1 MYSLGWITL
10 RYCWQAPAIGLFAL
24 LNSLVHIIMYSY
36 YALASLG
43 PQIQKYLW
51 WKRYITQLQLGQF
64 FLFGIYSVFFF
75 RNSSGYP
82 TWMSWVCYPQPP
94 LFFYMF
100 LDFYLKSY
108 KKVAKNNNRKKFD
121 MNVSQTDLNGN
132 SIGIK
137 SKSS

>member
-1 MYSLGWITL
+1 
-10 RYCWQAPAIGLFAL
+10 
-24 LNSLVHIIMYSY
+24 MYSY

-64 FLFGIYSVFFF
+64 FLFGIYGVFFF
-75 RNSSGYP
+75 RNASGYP
-82 TWMSWVCYPQPP
+82 TWMSWVGYPQPP

-132 SIGIK
+132 SIGMK